1 MSGLRKSKTNQLFRD
16 VYHRATPAAAL
27 VFSLGIMADHYRNL
41 IAWQKAKT
49 LALNVYRC
57 TRRFPKDE
65 IYGLTSQMR
74 RAAVSVPSNIAE
86 GKGRYSHKDFVHFLY
101 QARGSL
107 LELETQLSIAHD
119 LEYIEQPAFESLES
133 ETEELGRILNG
144 LINRFQ
150 VSTHSQVSNPTC

>member
-1 MSGLRKSKTNQLFRD
+1 LRDTN
-16 VYHRATPAAAL
+16 HRADSAAAL
-27 VFSLGIMADHYRNL
+27 TLSRDYIVADNYRDL

-65 IYGLTSQMR
+65 IYGLSSQMR

-86 GKGRYSHKDFVHFLY
+86 GKGRYSQKEFVQFLY
-101 QARGSL
+101 HARGSL
-107 LELETQLSIAHD
+107 LELETQLSIARD
-119 LEYIEQPAFESLES
+119 LEYIDLLVFETLES

-150 VSTHSQVSNPTC
+150 VSTQRIS